1 MGHAADAG
9 EEHRGH
15 GGYMGSGKAASARR
29 EFSARAIEAE
39 VAREVFGPRPGDPA
53 GSAQARRYR
62 EATLL
67 CADVA
72 NLPGLAASTRA
83 EVLVAVLDELFLLF
97 DRAAERQGMARVP
110 VRGQACAAVAGVPD
124 PRLDHARA
132 AADMALE
139 LAGAAH
145 GIAPPGGAPVSLRI
159 GLHTGPLLAALEPGG
174 AVRELWGE
182 AAGVAERMASG
193 GLPGLVQVSGATA
206 ARLFPGYWLSWRRGG
221 GDPSEEAW
229 ILTGRRPV

>member
-1 MGHAADAG
+1 MGRREG
-9 EEHRGH
+9 
-15 GGYMGSGKAASARR
+15 ASARSR
-29 EFSARAIEAE
+29 PVDFPARAIEAR
-39 VAREVFGPRPGDPA
+39 VARAVFGPRAEAPA
-53 GSAQARRYR
+53 GSPTRARGYR

-72 NLPGLAASTRA
+72 NLPGLAASTGA
-83 EVLVAVLDELFLLF
+83 EVLVAVLDELFLVF
-97 DRAAERQGMARVP
+97 DRAAERHGMARVP

-145 GIAPPGGAPVSLRI
+145 GIAPPGGTPVALRI
-159 GLHTGPLLAALEPGG
+159 GLHTGPLVAALAPGG

-182 AAGVAERMASG
+182 TARVAGLMASE
-193 GLPGLVQVSGATA
+193 GLPGMVQVSGATA
-206 ARLFPGYWLSWRRGG
+206 ARLFPGYWLSSRRSGSAS
-221 GDPSEEAW
+221 SEEAW